1 MPATEGSSLTPEL
14 HLSGAQSD
22 LGLLTVLQL
31 HLGRQTELTASMSPC
46 IAHRVATPRAK
57 GD

>member
-22 LGLLTVLQL
+22 LGLLAVLQL
-31 HLGRQTELTASMSPC
+31 HLGRQTELTAS
-46 IAHRVATPRAK
+46 RVTLHCSSC
-57 GD
+57 GNSES